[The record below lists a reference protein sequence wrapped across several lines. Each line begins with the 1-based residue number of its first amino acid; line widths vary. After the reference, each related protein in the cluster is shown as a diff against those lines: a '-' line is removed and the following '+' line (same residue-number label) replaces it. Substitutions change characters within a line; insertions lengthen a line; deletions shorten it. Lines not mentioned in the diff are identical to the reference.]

1 MISHSQNYHDKLSN
15 TQIILTC
22 QSSQP
27 LCHCSGI
34 DGLMRA
40 RSFVQHCRHRARV
53 AIVGIKP
60 REHQSRHPHLGPTRI
75 PPPPRLFWL
84 LGALVTAPAAFLRRR
99 GMLQPWE
106 NTSHPAPVPPA
117 LRSGSTRSLAR
128 SPPPRLFW
136 LPGMLVVA
144 PTSSCTAGGCCNRGK
159 QLPVRLP
166 SLPPLFCTLG
176 MLQPWEN
183 TSHPAPVPPTLR
195 SGSTRLLA
203 CSLPPSSA
211 ILVARDARSRPHRFF
226 HCRGMLQPW
235 ETTSRPVPIPPTAFL
250 HPRGMP
256 QPWETTSHLVPIPS
270 ALRSSTRS
278 LAPPLLGYSG
288 CQQATRFAPAAF
300 GPTRGC
306 CQCGKP
312 FPVWFAS
319 FLPSDRRSPARSFSP
334 SFLPPSTTCCVCL
347 HY

>member
-1 MISHSQNYHDKLSN
+1 MQ
-15 TQIILTC
+15 
-22 QSSQP
+22 
-27 LCHCSGI
+27 
-34 DGLMRA
+34 A

-106 NTSHPAPVPPA
+106 NTSHLAPVPPA

-159 QLPVRLP
+159 QLPVRFP

-176 MLQPWEN
+176 GCRNRGKLLPIWFQSLPP
-183 TSHPAPVPPTLR
+183 SDHPPAR
-195 SGSTRLLA
+195 
-203 CSLPPSSA
+203 SLPPSSA
-211 ILVARDARSRPHRFF
+211 TLAASRPLISLLLPS
-226 HCRGMLQPW
+226 G
-235 ETTSRPVPIPPTAFL
+235 PPGDAASVGNHFPFGL
-250 HPRGMP
+250 HPSCPPIGV
-256 QPWETTSHLVPIPS
+256 HL
-270 ALRSSTRS
+270 
-278 LAPPLLGYSG
+278 LARFPP
-288 CQQATRFAPAAF
+288 
-300 GPTRGC
+300 
-306 CQCGKP
+306 
-312 FPVWFAS
+312 
-319 FLPSDRRSPARSFSP
+319 P
-334 SFLPPSTTCCVCL
+334 SFPHRQPVVYAYTIDTDPSCSSGVDLPHTLGPFGASVFISQCV
-347 HY
+347 